1 MACRAHFQGMLD
13 RPLLLGVAAAGTPW
27 FMGLPEDS
35 LSVPLDG
42 GLFWAIPTLMGAGAS
57 GGTAIG
63 AGTKLGVILGGAD
76 AGSCAAAAA
85 WCFGAFFFSATVL
98 KVPTTT

>member
-1 MACRAHFQGMLD
+1 MLD

-27 FMGLPEDS
+27 FIGLPEDS

-42 GLFWAIPTLMGAGAS
+42 GLFWAIPTLMGACAR

-85 WCFGAFFFSATVL
+85 AACFGAFFFSATVL